1 MTDFSVDSIPQPVR
15 FLIKKLKW
23 ANHSAYVVG
32 GAVRDI
38 CLKRSVTDWD
48 LATSASVDALQEIFR
63 NDPHFSP
70 GHGTIVIVME
80 GHSYE
85 ITTFRGAAKTLA
97 SDLSKRDLTINAMA
111 LDPSTGEILDPHHGR
126 RDLQNRILR
135 AVENPEDR
143 LREDPLRLLRT
154 VRLAAQLD
162 FTIHR
167 KTKESIPTLA
177 RLLSGVAQERIR
189 EELMKIL
196 MVSKPSK
203 AFNMLATLGLLRE
216 FLPELLEGRLKRQ
229 NHFHRFTILKH
240 ILLTVDNVESTP
252 VLRLTALLHDIAKP
266 RVRIK
271 EDGIWRF
278 KGHEKASAEL
288 GEKIMKRL
296 KFSNQMIAEV
306 THLIESHLIGYNP
319 QWTDAAVRRFIK
331 RVGTD
336 HMENLL
342 AFRRADILAH
352 GKQNSNQD
360 LLFELD
366 QRIQQQLASS
376 PPIQLS
382 DLAIDGNDIMSVTG
396 LSPGPAVGKILNHLN
411 SIVLEHPQWN
421 QKEKLMEILK
431 TDGALGL

>member
-1 MTDFSVDSIPQPVR
+1 MIDFSVDAIPRPVS
-15 FLIKKLKW
+15 FLIRKLEG
-23 ANHSAYVVG
+23 ANHLVYVVG

-38 CLKRSVTDWD
+38 CLKRPVTDWD
-48 LATSASVDALQEIFR
+48 LCTSASVDALLEIFR
-63 NDPHFSP
+63 NESRFSP
-70 GHGTIVIVME
+70 GHGTMVIVME

-111 LDPSTGEILDPHHGR
+111 LDPSTGEIIDPHHGR

-135 AVENPEDR
+135 AVINPEDR
-143 LREDPLRLLRT
+143 FREDPLRLLRT

-162 FTIHR
+162 FAIHQ
-167 KTKESIPTLA
+167 KTKEAIPALA
-177 RLLSGVAQERIR
+177 RLLSGVARERIR

-196 MVSKPSK
+196 MVPKPSK
-203 AFNMLATLGLLRE
+203 DFNTLITLGLLKE

-229 NHFHRFTILKH
+229 NRYHRFTILKH
-240 ILLTVDNVESTP
+240 VLETVDNVKATP
-252 VLRLTALLHDIAKP
+252 VLRLTALLHDVAKP
-266 RVRIK
+266 RVRVK
-271 EDGIWRF
+271 EKGTWRF
-278 KGHEKASAEL
+278 KGHEKASAKL

-296 KFSNQMIAEV
+296 KFSKQMIAEV
-306 THLIESHLIGYNP
+306 THLIRSHLIGYNP
-319 QWTDAAVRRFIK
+319 RWTDAAVRRFIK
-331 RVGTD
+331 RVGAD

-352 GKQNSNQD
+352 GIQNGNQD
-360 LLFELD
+360 ILFELD

-376 PPIQLS
+376 PPIQRS

-396 LSPGPAVGKILNHLN
+396 LSPGPAVGRILNQLN

-431 TDGALGL
+431 TDGVLGL

>member
-1 MTDFSVDSIPQPVR
+1 MTDFSVDSIPYPVR
-15 FLIKKLKW
+15 LLIRKLKW
-23 ANHSAYVVG
+23 ANHSVYVVG

-38 CLKRSVTDWD
+38 CLKRSITDWD
-48 LATSASVDALQEIFR
+48 LATSASVEALKELFR
-63 NDPHFSP
+63 NDSHFSP
-70 GHGTIVIVME
+70 GHGTMVIVME

-85 ITTFRGAAKTLA
+85 ITTFRSAAKTLA

-111 LDPSTGEILDPHHGR
+111 LDTSTGEIVDPHHGR

-143 LREDPLRLLRT
+143 FREDPLRLLRT

-162 FTIHR
+162 FRIHQE
-167 KTKESIPTLA
+167 TKKAISTLA
-177 RLLSGVAQERIR
+177 RLLSEVAPERIR

-196 MVSKPSK
+196 TIPKPSK
-203 AFNMLATLGLLRE
+203 AINTLIRLGLLRE

-229 NHFHRFTILKH
+229 NHYHRFTILKH
-240 ILLTVDNVESTP
+240 ILLTVDTVAPSP

-266 RVRIK
+266 RVRVK
-271 EDGIWRF
+271 ENGIWRF
-278 KGHEKASAEL
+278 KGHEEASAEL
-288 GEKIMKRL
+288 AEEIMKRL
-296 KFSNQMIAEV
+296 KFGNQMIAEV

-319 QWTDAAVRRFIK
+319 QWTDAAIRRFIK
-331 RVGTD
+331 RVGAD

-352 GKQNSNQD
+352 GKQNGNQD

-396 LSPGPAVGKILNHLN
+396 LSPGPAVGKILNQLN
-411 SIVLEHPQWN
+411 RIVLENPQWN

-431 TDGALGL
+431 MDAALGL